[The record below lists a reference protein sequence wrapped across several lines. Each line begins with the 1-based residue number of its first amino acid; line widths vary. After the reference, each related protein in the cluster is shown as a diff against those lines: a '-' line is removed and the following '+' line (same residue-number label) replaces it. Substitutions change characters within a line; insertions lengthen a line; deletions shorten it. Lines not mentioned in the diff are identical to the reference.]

1 MRMKKILN
9 EWRRFVIKES
19 IEKSNFEKT
28 IESSWQE
35 TGQPY
40 NEELTY
46 VKAALHAALYMNG
59 GKLQTMNSILTDQ
72 SLEKLL
78 PKEFRS

>member
-1 MRMKKILN
+1 MKMKKILN

-28 IESSWQE
+28 IEESWQE

-40 NEELTY
+40 NEKFLWY
-46 VKAALHAALYMNG
+46 VYN
-59 GKLQTMNSILTDQ
+59 
-72 SLEKLL
+72 
-78 PKEFRS
+78 